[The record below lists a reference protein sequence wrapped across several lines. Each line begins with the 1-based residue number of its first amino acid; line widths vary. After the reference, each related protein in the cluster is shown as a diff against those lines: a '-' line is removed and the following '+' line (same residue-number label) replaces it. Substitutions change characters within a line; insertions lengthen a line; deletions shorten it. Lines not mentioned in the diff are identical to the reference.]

1 MIRQANQRELV
12 SLDTA
17 IVVDLALELLDRVMP
32 YSLVIPDPEQ

>member
-17 IVVDLALELLDRVMP
+17 IVVDLALELLARVMP